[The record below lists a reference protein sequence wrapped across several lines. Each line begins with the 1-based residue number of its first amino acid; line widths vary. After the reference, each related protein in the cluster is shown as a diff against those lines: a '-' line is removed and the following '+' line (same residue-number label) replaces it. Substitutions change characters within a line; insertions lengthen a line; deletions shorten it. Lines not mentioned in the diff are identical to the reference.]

1 MWGWRWCCSGMRR
14 CCAMWERVQR
24 ALFRRGINTVVELA
38 LWILLFYIIVGVVYA
53 AFHIELTGQLE
64 TALSTQFTVFA
75 NLAALLVMVAFW
87 PFLLV
92 SSLMCGVAGC
102 GMF

>member
-1 MWGWRWCCSGMRR
+1 
-14 CCAMWERVQR
+14 MWERAQR
-24 ALFRRGINTVVELA
+24 ALFRRGINTVLELA

-64 TALSTQFTVFA
+64 TALSTEFTVFA

-92 SSLMCGVAGC
+92 SALMCGVAGC